1 MKSAEEQLNWRNK
14 IAGTLG
20 TQEVREVLNEY
31 LETAR
36 RELSGTIPTD
46 KDPAAYNVHRALGR
60 VEMLEFLI
68 AQGKIATKPTE
79 TKGSEK

>member
-1 MKSAEEQLNWRNK
+1 MKSAEEQLVWRNK

-20 TQEVREVLNEY
+20 IQQVREVLEEY

-36 RELSGTIPTD
+36 RELSSTIPTD

-60 VEMLEFLI
+60 VEMLEYLI
-68 AQGKIATKPTE
+68 AQGKLATKTTE
-79 TKGSEK
+79 NKGSEK